1 VYGSNQSELAWTV
14 IPLRTVFVLCLVT
27 TRTIKAV
34 QQAVPS
40 AEALLVTII
49 GHQWWWE
56 MRYPALGIVTANAWH
71 VPVSAQTQPMPTFLK
86 LQSVDVA
93 HIPSLK
99 AKELSKLPRE
109 EAGVWSSGKD
119 RIPRIPLSALRPGEA
134 PGGHELQVV
143 AVLAVRRVYSEVCNW
158 LSSIQTKTRRTR

>member
-71 VPVSAQTQPMPTFLK
+71 VPVSDQTQPLPTFLK

-99 AKELSKLPRE
+99 AKELGKLPRE
-109 EAGVWSSGKD
+109 EAGVW
-119 RIPRIPLSALRPGEA
+119 
-134 PGGHELQVV
+134 
-143 AVLAVRRVYSEVCNW
+143 
-158 LSSIQTKTRRTR
+158 